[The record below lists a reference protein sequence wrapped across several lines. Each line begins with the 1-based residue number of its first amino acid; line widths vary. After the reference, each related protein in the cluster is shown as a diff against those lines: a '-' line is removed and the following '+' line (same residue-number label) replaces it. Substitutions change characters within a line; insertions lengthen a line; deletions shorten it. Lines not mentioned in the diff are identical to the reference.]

1 MILIN
6 DNYNGSSIWIIDKD
20 QIERWS
26 EIIISDRDF
35 ETIINVLDNNEEF
48 HNGMKEMITT
58 IVDELLKEK
67 EITALFDTSE
77 GSDDSDILENLQ

>member
-6 DNYNGSSIWIIDKD
+6 DNYNGSSIWNIDKD

-48 HNGMKEMITT
+48 HSGMKEMITT

-77 GSDDSDILENLQ
+77 